1 MPFDFVA
8 LVRCRFGARLRK
20 VERVLQHA
28 VDTDARHH
36 RFLHHHLALGA
47 REDSSADAGV
57 LALGVLAHDVHV
69 NLAGLARAAV
79 ATHDRRDDARHQ
91 TRRSQVDV
99 LIKLPPELQQR
110 APERDVVGNLLG
122 PADRA
127 EEQRVVSAN
136 LVLPVVG
143 QHLPV
148 LLEVVPG
155 GEIEVVELQIDL
167 ELGRRCLEH
176 TNALG
181 DDFLAD
187 AVPWDDGDSL

>member
-1 MPFDFVA
+1 M
-8 LVRCRFGARLRK
+8 
-20 VERVLQHA
+20 
-28 VDTDARHH
+28 
-36 RFLHHHLALGA
+36 
-47 REDSSADAGV
+47 
-57 LALGVLAHDVHV
+57 
-69 NLAGLARAAV
+69 
-79 ATHDRRDDARHQ
+79 
-91 TRRSQVDV
+91 
-99 LIKLPPELQQR
+99 
-110 APERDVVGNLLG
+110 VGNFLG

-167 ELGRRCLEH
+167 ELGRGCLEH
-176 TNALG
+176 ANALG

-187 AVPWDDGDSL
+187 AVPWNDGDSL